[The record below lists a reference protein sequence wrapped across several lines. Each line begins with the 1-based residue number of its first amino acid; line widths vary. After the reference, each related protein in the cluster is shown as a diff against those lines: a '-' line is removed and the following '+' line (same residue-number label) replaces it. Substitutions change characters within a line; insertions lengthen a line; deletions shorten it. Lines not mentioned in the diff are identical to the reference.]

1 MIAPL
6 RSSTLRLMGGGAM
19 AVVGL
24 AILLFV
30 LPDASQRR
38 GRSLKAA
45 QDATRDLERKNAD
58 LKAYQA
64 EAERIRADRKA
75 LDELLRTMPA
85 ESVGRLHWKLSQ
97 TLFELARKHGVRL
110 VSVKYGAP
118 SREGAKGS
126 LLEAVDVEFTLTGV
140 FKGLKTYMLALEG
153 SRLPFAVVSAKL
165 DESPEGAHLTVILRA
180 FRQAPGAALE
190 PGEGA

>member
-85 ESVGRLHWKLSQ
+85 ESVGQLHWKLSQ
-97 TLFELARKHGVRL
+97 TLFELAQKHGVRL